1 MFEIKFGRRPKTFRP
16 GEILDAEIHWKEEV
30 PGKTVTARI
39 RWFTVGKGTT
49 SSLEVHQ
56 ELVQF
61 NSTTGVHEV
70 RFQLPRGPLSCE
82 GKRLTIQWAIQV
94 EGLSLRSSSQKEE
107 LFYLAHD
114 ALPIRL
120 NSFPVAED
128 KKAVIPKFS

>member
-1 MFEIKFGRRPKTFRP
+1 MFEIKFGCSRKTFRP
-16 GEILDAEIHWKEEV
+16 SEILDAEIHWKDEV

-56 ELVQF
+56 ELVQL
-61 NSTTGVHEV
+61 NAANGVHVV

-82 GKRLTIQWAIQV
+82 GKLLTIQWAIQV
-94 EGLSLRSSSQKEE
+94 EGLKSSSQKEE
-107 LFYLAHD
+107 LFYLAHGE
-114 ALPIRL
+114 LPIRL
-120 NSFPVAED
+120 NSFPVAEE